1 MDQGQ
6 CVSGSF
12 VAWLLRLNYLSL
24 AQINGHMSAQQELAQ
39 RMDESRC
46 QGSRLIEHNLNDLP
60 TGISQQKATNMK
72 DIAHHAQGSVVL
84 QGRAGQPVA
93 SPDDHIVR
101 QSAQQHHHLL
111 SGKAFFAAFADAQS
125 LLVTLEG
132 GFDAASTLIVESDI
146 GQQHRRWIL
155 HAEVARSTG
164 GHAGPTRSR
173 AARRKRTAHPVGD
186 SVRRSV

>member
-1 MDQGQ
+1 
-6 CVSGSF
+6 
-12 VAWLLRLNYLSL
+12 
-24 AQINGHMSAQQELAQ
+24 
-39 RMDESRC
+39 MDESRC

-60 TGISQQKATNMK
+60 TGISQQKATDMK

-101 QSAQQHHHLL
+101 QSAQQHDHLL

-155 HAEVARSTG
+155 PVARSTRAPG
-164 GHAGPTRSR
+164 APTRSR

-186 SVRRSV
+186 SVQQSV